1 MTGTMIA
8 VAVALIIGGIVGYAV
23 FRYIING
30 KYNQLMDAAKR
41 DADVIKE
48 KKLLEV
54 KEKFLNKKSELCRG
68 SQEPPD
74 RKHEGQG
81 PHGCGKLYQ

>member
-1 MTGTMIA
+1 MIA

-23 FRYIING
+23 LRYIING

-48 KKLLEV
+48 KKLLADMRRTV
-54 KEKFLNKKSELCRG
+54 RIINSGKSGLSKGWHILC
-68 SQEPPD
+68 
-74 RKHEGQG
+74 
-81 PHGCGKLYQ
+81 